1 MGLGGRVGGYL
12 GVWFDDSGMG
22 VDGFVWI
29 GLVSSI
35 GSGSRI
41 RVVDVMQVLCEI
53 DLIVDFG
60 A

>member
-1 MGLGGRVGGYL
+1 
-12 GVWFDDSGMG
+12 MG